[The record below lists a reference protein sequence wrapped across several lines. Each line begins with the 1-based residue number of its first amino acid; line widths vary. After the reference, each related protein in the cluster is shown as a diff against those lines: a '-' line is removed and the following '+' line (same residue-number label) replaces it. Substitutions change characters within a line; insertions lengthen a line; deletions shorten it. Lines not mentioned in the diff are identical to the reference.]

1 MKTTSNFLTND
12 YVCKAIDV
20 ESAVSERGSLVD
32 FSPETCAPELAQ
44 VLRGGSL
51 SATRSSDFKVNIN
64 EPLLASKALDIWAL
78 GISILHLY
86 LGRAPIVDRPDIQK
100 SLSKLEKFEEGKDDL
115 GLSEI
120 TDKKLQR
127 LVASMLSKNSLLR
140 PNIVA
145 IQLALSLPF

>member
-1 MKTTSNFLTND
+1 
-12 YVCKAIDV
+12 
-20 ESAVSERGSLVD
+20 
-32 FSPETCAPELAQ
+32 
-44 VLRGGSL
+44 
-51 SATRSSDFKVNIN
+51 
-64 EPLLASKALDIWAL
+64 LDIWAL